1 MRLPA
6 ITFTLLALFLIFTMA
21 PSNAASIVSQN
32 ITSHGQITTN
42 TTNWL
47 PFSTGREYAYFY
59 NQRIPVNLYEYVHT
73 QGFASLTPT
82 GDLIARHEYSDGNE
96 YGNHGANWLQVEN
109 ILRNA
114 KTWGAIPIIRI
125 WLFNLDMSD
134 EQWNIDRRDTPMTI
148 TNPQPKITYDALES
162 FMAKLEQ
169 RVENAGIETMIFIPC
184 WEFNQAFLSRQW
196 WWGEGTGGSYRDWN
210 IEPAA
215 YESFMGNLVAA
226 RDAAAPRVRI
236 GVAPD
241 SAHGR
246 INWTTLNYDQAWNNN
261 YGKTAFELYLN
272 GFRKINF
279 AFDEFGVSCYPRN
292 LTPAMMANQQLF
304 NDLLGE
310 QWMKR
315 IADLVGIGNAKF
327 NLWEWNGDPNRADT
341 NFVINTYGAITR
353 SIDLGILRY
362 SCIGWYMNAPD
373 STINQMAI
381 QYNGYGD

>member
-1 MRLPA
+1 
-6 ITFTLLALFLIFTMA
+6 MA
-21 PSNAASIVSQN
+21 PSNAASIASQN
-32 ITSHGQITTN
+32 ITSYGQITT
-42 TTNWL
+42 TATNWL
-47 PFSTGREYAYFY
+47 PFATGREYAYFY
-59 NQRIPVNLYEYVHT
+59 NNRIPVNLYEYVHT

-169 RVENAGIETMIFIPC
+169 RVEM
-184 WEFNQAFLSRQW
+184 
-196 WWGEGTGGSYRDWN
+196 
-210 IEPAA
+210 AA
-215 YESFMGNLVAA
+215 YESFMGNLVDA
-226 RDAAAPRVRI
+226 RNAAAPRVRI

-241 SAHGR
+241 AAHGR
-246 INWTTLNYDQAWNNN
+246 INWATLNFEHAWNNN
-261 YGKTAFELYLN
+261 YGRTAFELYLN

-341 NFVINTYGAITR
+341 NFVINTYGAMTR

-362 SCIGWYMNAPD
+362 GCIGWYMNAPD
-373 STINQMAI
+373 STISQMAA
-381 QYNGYGD
+381 QYNGYND